1 MNSANKLNAY
11 RVAAVNT
18 SSAENLVVMLYD
30 GAIRFL
36 GIAIKAFDREDPLD
50 FNFTVH
56 ENITRTQAII
66 RELNRSLDP
75 EKAGELGDHL
85 VNLYDYFDTRLQEAN
100 MQKNKEIIEEVRTRL
115 TELRDAW
122 NESLNQL
129 NEAPAL
135 AATSAPAPVPTAAP
149 APVAQP
155 LPVAA
160 PAPSSGEYT
169 GLSLMG

>member
-1 MNSANKLNAY
+1 
-11 RVAAVNT
+11 
-18 SSAENLVVMLYD
+18 
-30 GAIRFL
+30 
-36 GIAIKAFDREDPLD
+36 
-50 FNFTVH
+50 
-56 ENITRTQAII
+56 
-66 RELNRSLDP
+66 
-75 EKAGELGDHL
+75 
-85 VNLYDYFDTRLQEAN
+85 
-100 MQKNKEIIEEVRTRL
+100 MQKNKEIIEEIRTRL

-129 NEAPAL
+129 NEAP
-135 AATSAPAPVPTAAP
+135 APAPVPTAAP